1 MDDSN
6 TAGEE
11 IPAHIQKRITD
22 GVRVMNDYK
31 ISLVN
36 KLSLL
41 TQSPSAL
48 NTINTQLRNV
58 SNQTKYYI
66 ASLQTPVNSDD
77 EFRIYITNLENVL
90 KPWNPDVTTQL
101 RYWCEKIFESGN
113 FSRVLNTTQ
122 QEAIMPADQQTS
134 KSKINISNRRLNAD
148 AAETQ

>member
-1 MDDSN
+1 MPEE
-6 TAGEE
+6 EE
-11 IPAHIQKRITD
+11 IPAHIQKRINE

-41 TQSPSAL
+41 TQSPAVL
-48 NTINTQLRNV
+48 NTINTHLRNV
-58 SNQTKYYI
+58 SNKTKYFI
-66 ASLQTPVNSDD
+66 ASLQAPANSDD

-113 FSRVLNTTQ
+113 FSRVLNKTQ
-122 QEAIMPADQQTS
+122 QEAIMPA
-134 KSKINISNRRLNAD
+134 AV
-148 AAETQ
+148 AETK

>member
-1 MDDSN
+1 MDDN
-6 TAGEE
+6 TTQEIITEEAEIIAPEE
-11 IPAHIQKRITD
+11 IPAHIQKRIQE

-41 TQSPSAL
+41 TQNPSAL
-48 NTINTQLRNV
+48 NTINASLRNV

-66 ASLQTPVNSDD
+66 ATLQTPVNSDD
-77 EFRIYITNLENVL
+77 EFRIYITNLGNVL

-113 FSRVLNTTQ
+113 FSRVLNNTTEQ
-122 QEAIMPADQQTS
+122 QAIMPA
-134 KSKINISNRRLNAD
+134 
-148 AAETQ
+148 AAAQRK

>member
-1 MDDSN
+1 MPEE
-6 TAGEE
+6 EE
-11 IPAHIQKRITD
+11 IPAHIQKRINE
-22 GVRVMNDYK
+22 GVRVMNNYK

-41 TQSPSAL
+41 TQSPAAL

-66 ASLQTPVNSDD
+66 ASLQAPVNSEDG
-77 EFRIYITNLENVL
+77 FRIYINNLENVL

-113 FSRVLNTTQ
+113 FSRVLNTTEQ
-122 QEAIMPADQQTS
+122 QAIMPA
-134 KSKINISNRRLNAD
+134 AV
-148 AAETQ
+148 AETK

>member
-1 MDDSN
+1 MDDDK

-22 GVRVMNDYK
+22 GVRGMNDYK

-41 TQSPSAL
+41 TQSPAAL
-48 NTINTQLRNV
+48 NTINTELRNV

-66 ASLQTPVNSDD
+66 ASLQTPVNSD
-77 EFRIYITNLENVL
+77 ESFLAYLMNLKMALE
-90 KPWNPDVTTQL
+90 PWNPDVTTQL

-113 FSRVLNTTQ
+113 FSRVLNTTP
-122 QEAIMPADQQTS
+122 QEAIMPSRPA
-134 KSKINISNRRLNAD
+134 KAK
-148 AAETQ
+148 

>member
-1 MDDSN
+1 MDDNN
-6 TAGEE
+6 TAEEE
-11 IPAHIQKRITD
+11 IPAHIQEKINK

-41 TQSPSAL
+41 TQSPAAL
-48 NTINTQLRNV
+48 NTINTHLRNV

-66 ASLQTPVNSDD
+66 ASLQAPVNSDD

-122 QEAIMPADQQTS
+122 QQAIMPA
-134 KSKINISNRRLNAD
+134 
-148 AAETQ
+148 AETK

>member
-1 MDDSN
+1 MDDN
-6 TAGEE
+6 TIEE
-11 IPAHIQKRITD
+11 IPAHIQEKINK

-41 TQSPSAL
+41 TQSPAAL

-66 ASLQTPVNSDD
+66 ASLQAPVNSDD

-113 FSRVLNTTQ
+113 FSRVLNTTEQ
-122 QEAIMPADQQTS
+122 QAIMPA
-134 KSKINISNRRLNAD
+134 K
-148 AAETQ
+148 

>member
-1 MDDSN
+1 MDDKHMPEE
-6 TAGEE
+6 EE
-11 IPAHIQKRITD
+11 IPAHIQKRINE

-41 TQSPSAL
+41 TQSPAVL
-48 NTINTQLRNV
+48 NTINTHLRNV
-58 SNQTKYYI
+58 SNKTKYFI
-66 ASLQTPVNSDD
+66 ASLQAPANSDD

-113 FSRVLNTTQ
+113 FSRVLNKTQ
-122 QEAIMPADQQTS
+122 QEAIMPA
-134 KSKINISNRRLNAD
+134 AV
-148 AAETQ
+148 AETK

>member
-1 MDDSN
+1 MDDNN
-6 TAGEE
+6 TAEEE
-11 IPAHIQKRITD
+11 IPAHIQEKINK

-41 TQSPSAL
+41 TQSPAAL

-66 ASLQTPVNSDD
+66 ASLQAPVNSDD
-77 EFRIYITNLENVL
+77 EFRIYISNLENVL

-113 FSRVLNTTQ
+113 FSRVLNTTEQ
-122 QEAIMPADQQTS
+122 QAIMPA
-134 KSKINISNRRLNAD
+134 K
-148 AAETQ
+148 

>member
-1 MDDSN
+1 MDHN
-6 TAGEE
+6 NPEEE
-11 IPAHIQKRITD
+11 IPAHIQKRIAD

-41 TQSPSAL
+41 TQSPAAL
-48 NTINTQLRNV
+48 NTINTHLRNV

-66 ASLQTPVNSDD
+66 ASLQTPVNSD
-77 EFRIYITNLENVL
+77 ESFIAYLMNLKMVL
-90 KPWNPDVTTQL
+90 EPWNPDVTTQL

-122 QEAIMPADQQTS
+122 QEAIMPAEEAEAS
-134 KSKINISNRRLNAD
+134 
-148 AAETQ
+148 AAK

>member
-1 MDDSN
+1 MDDN
-6 TAGEE
+6 TIEE
-11 IPAHIQKRITD
+11 IPAHIQKRIQE

-41 TQSPSAL
+41 TQSPAAL

-66 ASLQTPVNSDD
+66 ASLQAPVNSDD
-77 EFRIYITNLENVL
+77 EFRIYIANLENVL

-113 FSRVLNTTQ
+113 FSRVLNTTEQ
-122 QEAIMPADQQTS
+122 QAIMPA
-134 KSKINISNRRLNAD
+134 
-148 AAETQ
+148 AETK

>member
-1 MDDSN
+1 MDDN
-6 TAGEE
+6 TIEE
-11 IPAHIQKRITD
+11 IPAHIQEKINK

-41 TQSPSAL
+41 TQSPAAL

-66 ASLQTPVNSDD
+66 ASLQAPVNSDD

-113 FSRVLNTTQ
+113 FSRVLNTTVQ
-122 QEAIMPADQQTS
+122 QPIMPGAGAGAGAGA
-134 KSKINISNRRLNAD
+134 K
-148 AAETQ
+148 